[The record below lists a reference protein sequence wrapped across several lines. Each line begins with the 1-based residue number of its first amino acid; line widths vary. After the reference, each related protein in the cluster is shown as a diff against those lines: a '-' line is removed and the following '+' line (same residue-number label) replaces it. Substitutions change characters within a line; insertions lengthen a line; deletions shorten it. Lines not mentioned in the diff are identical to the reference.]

1 MTKDLDSEEWSR
13 KPLPKISGPAL
24 LPCPFCGAKGV
35 HAKESF
41 SGEGFVVK
49 CSRGAYFGDP
59 DGCGVAP
66 STQPVISPEYA
77 AKYWN
82 ERRGKEKQ
90 GV

>member
-1 MTKDLDSEEWSR
+1 MSKDLDSEEWSR
-13 KPLPKISGPAL
+13 KPLPIISGPAL

-66 STQPVISPEYA
+66 STQPFISSEYA
-77 AKYWN
+77 AKNWN
-82 ERRGKEKQ
+82 ERIKKKQ
-90 GV
+90 KAV